1 MPLFI
6 EVDALDTFKTDKK
19 VPFMLPLSLIF
30 LT

>member
-6 EVDALDTFKTDKK
+6 EVDALDDSKTDKK
-19 VPFMLPLSLIF
+19 VPFVLPLLLVA